1 MMAQIPFFGSLGNH
15 EYYTDSADSTLDA
28 RVTPTARGS
37 FRRLRPLLFIR
48 RDRLLK
54 RLDEPSVR
62 SGGVRAPILLLC
74 AVLLALPAGARAE
87 AAGREEAAALL
98 DRFRSSIWA
107 VPIYA
112 EFELREM
119 PRRGDEH
126 VFRGRFWGGRN
137 EKGPVTRFEVGGS
150 RGGPATRTVLLQGGP
165 GGGLWTADGQGP
177 GVPDPD
183 AVLKP
188 VVPGVE
194 ITPFDL
200 LPMPYL
206 YWLDA
211 DFVGAER
218 VRGRQAYVYLLAPS
232 ADFAARNPGIRAVRV
247 YLDGQYEALEQ
258 SEVVG
263 TGGPVTKTLSLLELR
278 KVGSQWIPKDVDVR
292 TEGTRDK
299 TRLTLTAVA
308 VGITIDPAAFDP
320 SLLGTPAA
328 PPAAALI
335 VPVPQ

>member
-1 MMAQIPFFGSLGNH
+1 M
-15 EYYTDSADSTLDA
+15 SAD
-28 RVTPTARGS
+28 
-37 FRRLRPLLFIR
+37 
-48 RDRLLK
+48 
-54 RLDEPSVR
+54 
-62 SGGVRAPILLLC
+62 
-74 AVLLALPAGARAE
+74 ARAE
-87 AAGREEAAALL
+87 AAGKEEAAALL
-98 DRFRSSIWA
+98 NRFRNSIWA
-107 VPIYA
+107 VPTYA

-137 EKGPVTRFEVGGS
+137 ERGPVTRFEVGVS
-150 RGGPATRTVLLQGGP
+150 RGGPNRTVLLQGGP
-165 GGGLWTADGQGP
+165 DGGLWTADGP
-177 GVPDPD
+177 GAGIPSPDS
-183 AVLKP
+183 AMKP

-211 DFVGAER
+211 DFVGVER
-218 VRGRQAYVYLLAPS
+218 VRGRQAYVYLMDPS
-232 ADFAARNPGIRAVRV
+232 ADFSARNPGIRAVRV

-258 SEVVG
+258 SEIVG

-308 VGITIDPAAFDP
+308 VGIAIDPATFDP
-320 SLLGTPAA
+320 SLLGTPAT
-328 PPAAALI
+328 PPAAAQI